1 MNRFSYKLKE
11 QLRFNKKIY
20 CLDNGFIQSK
30 AFKLSPDIGKLYE
43 NLVAVEL
50 KRRELNN
57 QINIYYWKNE
67 KQEEIDFVIK
77 EGIKIKQLVQV
88 CFNIKNQKTKN
99 REIKALVKGSKELKC
114 DNLLI
119 ITDDYENEENIDKK
133 LKIRFIPLWKWL
145 LD

>member
-1 MNRFSYKLKE
+1 MIF
-11 QLRFNKKIY
+11 F
-20 CLDNGFIQSK
+20 
-30 AFKLSPDIGKLYE
+30 
-43 NLVAVEL
+43 
-50 KRRELNN
+50 
-57 QINIYYWKNE
+57 E
-67 KQEEIDFVIK
+67 KSIIK